1 MSVSEL
7 NRREM
12 MAKTAKI
19 IAGLTLAGGC
29 AGPGSKLPA
38 GGRGFKIGVCDWTA
52 GQQGK
57 LASFAVAKR
66 IGVDGVQLSFNT
78 ADDES
83 LLYRAEEQ
91 KKFLAEA
98 EKQQVQISSIAI
110 GRLNDIPLKGG
121 DPRPERWVS
130 ESIDVCKA
138 LGVSVV
144 LMAFFAKGDLLGD
157 KRGTDV
163 VVEKLK
169 RIAPKAEKFGVY
181 LAIES
186 RLSAEEHLDIIH
198 RVASP
203 AVKVYYDVANS
214 TKNGYD
220 IYKEIR
226 MLGGQIAEFHMK
238 DYDGLYGKGSIDFP
252 AVRKA
257 IDDIGYRG
265 WLVIEGGKTPL
276 GLEPSL
282 RYDAEYLR
290 KVFSAKV

>member
-1 MSVSEL
+1 MKTIT
-7 NRREM
+7 RRKM
-12 MAKTAKI
+12 MAKTAKV

-38 GGRGFKIGVCDWTA
+38 RGKGFKIGVCDWTA

-57 LASFAVAKR
+57 VDSFAVAKR

-83 LLYRAEEQ
+83 LLCRVEEQ

-98 EKQQVQISSIAI
+98 EKQQVQIASIGI

-138 LGVSVV
+138 MGVNVV
-144 LMAFFAKGDLLGD
+144 LMAFFVKGDLLGD

-169 RIAPKAEKFGVY
+169 RIAPKAEKAGAY

-186 RLSAEEHLDIIH
+186 WLSAEEHLDIIH
-198 RVASP
+198 RVGSP

-214 TKNGYD
+214 NKKGYD
-220 IYKEIR
+220 ICKEIR
-226 MLGGQIAEFHMK
+226 MLGEQIVEFHAK

-252 AVRKA
+252 AVREA

-290 KVFSAKV
+290 KIFPPKG